1 MLESGQILTLYALWF
16 VFAFALAAFILKKN
30 S

>member
-1 MLESGQILTLYALWF
+1 MVETGDVLTLYVIWF
-16 VFAFALAAFILKKN
+16 VFAFALAGFVLKKN

>member
-1 MLESGQILTLYALWF
+1 MLETGEIIALYALWF
-16 VFAFALAAFILKKN
+16 VFAFALAGFVLKKN

>member
-1 MLESGQILTLYALWF
+1 MIETGEILALYALWF
-16 VFAFALAAFILKKN
+16 VFAFGLAGFVLKKN

>member
-1 MLESGQILTLYALWF
+1 MLDTGQIIILYALWF
-16 VFAFALAAFILKKN
+16 IFSFALAVFVLKKN

>member
-1 MLESGQILTLYALWF
+1 MIETNDVIALYALWF
-16 VFAFALAAFILKKN
+16 VFSLALAAFVLKKN